1 MSSEIIKATVKAKSQ
16 GKTVVAIALYA
27 LLTLFSVAMAIY
39 DFVSGQALFG
49 ILFILSAA
57 IFVVLLLI
65 KGNAAFGTGIKFDGN
80 DLQLKSWANDFL
92 PYDVNGGIL
101 SDLIPAK
108 TKITTIPVEEI
119 TTVLIGTK
127 EFVKRNATNAG
138 KKLIKAL
145 FPYEHSSSKMKK
157 NMLNALDLLYIETTD
172 EDCSFMCIHDYDPA
186 DVTKILKE
194 LYNQNP
200 NIIIRV
206 NNREYKQHIAKLQKA
221 ED

>member
-1 MSSEIIKATVKAKSQ
+1 MSSEIIKATVKVKSQ

-194 LYNQNP
+194 LYNQNT

>member
-145 FPYEHSSSKMKK
+145 FPYEHSSSKLKK

>member
-80 DLQLKSWANDFL
+80 DLQLKSWTNDFL

-145 FPYEHSSSKMKK
+145 FPYEHSSSKLKK